1 MIVVNRVAD
10 HIAPAN
16 AALELIM
23 ESLREEMDQVEE
35 FLYFGHFDI
44 ATKRAEKIAKVVKG
58 VGELIGR

>member
-23 ESLREEMDQVEE
+23 ESLREEMDQIDE
-35 FLYFGHFDI
+35 FLHFGQFDL
-44 ATKRAEKIAKVVKG
+44 AAKRAEKIARVVKAC
-58 VGELIGR
+58 GELAGR